1 MSQVIHALLIEDN
14 RIEARQ
20 TQYWL
25 ATNNDVAIEVEWVA
39 QLAEGLE
46 RLAQGGIDV
55 VLLDLNLPDSRGLDT
70 FATLHQRVPDVPVV
84 VLTGEHDESIGITA
98 VEQGAEDYLVKQQ
111 VDGGKLPK
119 IVAYTVA
126 RHRAQVNAITKALQ
140 GKSARILSFLGAK
153 GGVGTT
159 TTALN
164 VAVALAES
172 GKSVILAELMPT
184 FGDLAFSIQSE
195 PTASLADLRDLPAER
210 IDEHV
215 LSAHLCQ
222 GPAAIRILFG
232 SHSKKPGWEPDAEHA
247 EAVIKGLARLA
258 DFVILDLAGWPSSAM
273 ATAARLS
280 QFVAVVTAR
289 EPLAVKCGQSAV
301 AQLKSGGISGGLLGA
316 IVIGQSDLATS
327 MEFSD
332 IQEQMGCGIL
342 RLIPP
347 AATAC
352 SKAAAQGVP
361 LVLSQPMNEATEA
374 YLEIANLL
382 MDDRAAKF
390 ETAA

>member
-1 MSQVIHALLIEDN
+1 MSQVIHLLLIEDN

-25 ATNNDVAIEVEWVA
+25 ETNSDVAIEVERVD
-39 QLAEGLE
+39 QLSAGLE
-46 RLAQGGIDV
+46 RLAEGGIDV
-55 VLLDLNLPDSRGLDT
+55 VLLDLNLPDSRGLET
-70 FATLHQRVPDVPVV
+70 FATLHHRVPDVPVV

-126 RHRAQVNAITKALQ
+126 RHRAQVNAIRKTLQ

-159 TTALN
+159 TTAVN

-172 GKSVILAELMPT
+172 GKSVILAELRPT
-184 FGDLAFSIQSE
+184 FGDLALSLQCE
-195 PTASLADLRDLPAER
+195 PTASLADLHDVPAER
-210 IDEHV
+210 IDKHL
-215 LSAHLCQ
+215 LSAHLCL

-232 SHSKKPGWEPDAEHA
+232 SHSKKTGWELDAEHA
-247 EAVIKGLARLA
+247 EAVIQGLARLA

-273 ATAARLS
+273 ATATRLS

-289 EPLAVKCGQSAV
+289 ELLAVKCGQSVV
-301 AQLKSGGISGGLLGA
+301 AQLKSCGIGGGLVGA
-316 IVIGQSDLATS
+316 IVIGQSNLSNS
-327 MEFSD
+327 MGFSD
-332 IQEQMGCGIL
+332 IQTQMGCGIL
-342 RLIPP
+342 RLVPP

-352 SKAAAQGVP
+352 NKAAEDGIP
-361 LVLSQPMNEATEA
+361 LVLSQPMNVAAEA

-382 MDDRAAKF
+382 ADDRGVKF
-390 ETAA
+390 EAAC